1 LYISLYIDITF
12 KMSNSNELTSQS
24 TNTKKFNTNMD
35 RLLQTLSNFYPEDN
49 DLKLYHEKFR
59 TVIHVNA
66 KLVSQYFLHYTESRI
81 GPIIQR
87 DDSFFLQKVDYKEI
101 TQNQKALEII
111 QKVLTLWTTTV
122 NEKLKKTIGD
132 YIELLLIYAIKA
144 HRRQDLV
151 TVVNSIR
158 KKPISL

>member
-1 LYISLYIDITF
+1 
-12 KMSNSNELTSQS
+12 MSNSNELTSQS

>member
-1 LYISLYIDITF
+1 
-12 KMSNSNELTSQS
+12 MSSSSELTSQS

-35 RLLQTLSNFYPEDN
+35 RLLQTLANFYPEDK

-66 KLVSQYFLHYTESRI
+66 KMVSQYFLHYTENKI

-87 DDSFFLQKVDYKEI
+87 DDSFFLEKLDYKEI

-151 TVVNSIR
+151 LVVNSFR
-158 KKPISL
+158 KKPITL